1 MKKGPLTK
9 EANMVDIVEYIEEDI
24 MLEKLMVNLWWTLIK
39 LDLSYM
45 HRLRYIRPIRDYVQ
59 RWKT

>member
-1 MKKGPLTK
+1 
-9 EANMVDIVEYIEEDI
+9 MVDIVEYIEEDI